1 MISSIHHLSNRHSP
15 GGVTLW
21 LAIIYSVIGFISS
34 ISFLTGLATPARK
47 LINAMLVSL
56 MSQYLPAGTFLIH
69 WTVWRAVSPVSP
81 TSNMD
86 SLAVHLGAAPRLPLG
101 VCLCGTA
108 SPNFVLENEGELTLL
123 SSAWTV
129 HCHTAI

>member
-1 MISSIHHLSNRHSP
+1 
-15 GGVTLW
+15 
-21 LAIIYSVIGFISS
+21 
-34 ISFLTGLATPARK
+34 
-47 LINAMLVSL
+47 

-69 WTVWRAVSPVSP
+69 WTVWRAVSPVSS

-101 VCLCGTA
+101 VCVGGTA
-108 SPNFVLENEGELTLL
+108 SPRLVLEYEGELTLL
-123 SSAWTV
+123 SSAWTI